1 MGRMA
6 CWCEYPGVNKSEMLD
21 ELVQSVEELLCRLPD
36 GLDPEITALRD
47 KVDDGIFDAWKC
59 ISSERAQA
67 DREHISGKPLRMG
80 AAGLAILALSAGLL
94 LGSRRMAARRFRVE
108 KPSAAV

>member
-1 MGRMA
+1 MA

-21 ELVQSVEELLCRLPD
+21 ELVQSVEELLSRLPD

-80 AAGLAILALSAGLL
+80 VAGLAILALSAGLL